1 VRLRIDVALALPDF
15 ELAVDLDMESSSIGV
30 FGPSGAGKTTLL
42 EIIAG
47 LRAADRSEI
56 AIDGRQIGHLP
67 ARERHIGYVPQDE
80 TLFPHMS
87 VRGNVL
93 YGRECGAGNPAGVS
107 AAIRR
112 QDCRR
117 HTEARL
123 TEVANALG
131 IEALLDRGVAKLSG
145 GERRRVAIARAF
157 MTRPAVLLLDEPLA
171 GLDATRAS
179 ATIEMLRAIQM
190 PIVFVSHDRDEV
202 AALCEHVIVLDRGV
216 PATVTR
222 KSWLH
227 HTFSPRPGAG

>member
-15 ELAVDLDMESSSIGV
+15 ELAVDLDMKSSSIGV

-47 LRAADRSEI
+47 IRASDRSEI
-56 AIDGRQIGHLP
+56 EIDGLAIGHLP

-93 YGRECGAGNPAGVS
+93 YGGED
-107 AAIRR
+107 AA
-112 QDCRR
+112 
-117 HTEARL
+117 ARL
-123 TEVANALG
+123 NDVAQALG

-145 GERRRVAIARAF
+145 GERRRVAIARALL
-157 MTRPAVLLLDEPLA
+157 TRPAVLLLDEPLA

-179 ATIEMLRAIQM
+179 RTIEMLRGIQT
-190 PIVFVSHDRDEV
+190 PIVFVSHDRDEI
-202 AALCEHVIVLDRGV
+202 AALCTQVIVLDRGRV
-216 PATVTR
+216 QWAGATPQM
-222 KSWLH
+222 S
-227 HTFSPRPGAG
+227 FSLSSRPQLNR